1 MFANAS
7 GEINEPQSHVLALL
21 SVYCI
26 ISALEHRQ
34 GAIGNLQQK
43 RTRTHSEADCNS
55 GDLDLSNVPK
65 LRKLNQEGGSDNS
78 CSNDFL
84 SDTHTILSAAGVVN
98 ADNAGTTVSRDA
110 ARSTTLKEPLQSSV
124 QHIFEV
130 LQKFV
135 TSDELTPKVYFAYR
149 FISLLVE
156 CGGDRIRPVLK
167 LLPTQLVQ
175 NLLKIMVTEDVSVGL
190 ICRSVFVNS
199 NTLAYVKYII
209 DIFQS

>member
-1 MFANAS
+1 M
-7 GEINEPQSHVLALL
+7 L

-43 RTRTHSEADCNS
+43 RTRTTSEADCNS
-55 GDLDLSNVPK
+55 VDLDLNNVPK
-65 LRKLNQEGGSDNS
+65 LRKLNQEAGSDNS

-84 SDTHTILSAAGVVN
+84 SDTHPLLSAAGVVSN
-98 ADNAGTTVSRDA
+98 VDNAGPTVSRDA
-110 ARSTTLKEPLQSSV
+110 ARSANLKEPLQSSV
-124 QHIFEV
+124 QHIFKV

-135 TSDELTPKVYFAYR
+135 TSDELTPKVYFTYR

-156 CGGDRIRPVLK
+156 CGGERIRPVLK

-175 NLLKIMVTEDVSVGL
+175 NLLKIMVTEDISVGL
-190 ICRSVFVNS
+190 ICR
-199 NTLAYVKYII
+199 
-209 DIFQS
+209 